1 MKKKL
6 SLMMICFLGL
16 VSFVFAAA
24 FEPTNA
30 TETIELTKANIESLD
45 YLSVTTDNWAVGKTY
60 GDVTGDFYNMSKSE
74 RQLKIDVQGVSKFEV
89 FVQNGTADRH
99 YTITVGDGTPK
110 SIAHEGKKVES
121 SGEIETGTT
130 DATTITLAG
139 VDGSVYPVKI
149 VLTKAENSSEPS
161 LSVSPKTLEFT
172 LTPSKTKAEES
183 FTLTGKNLKDGT
195 YNLTV
200 PNLAGLTVAPTSF
213 TVAGG
218 AVEQQFTVTY
228 ESTAN
233 IAKATT
239 DITATVGD
247 LSASVAVT
255 YQSRATAN
263 TQSTVKEAATWDW
276 SQLTETVQ
284 LSAETTPKQ
293 TEEFLLA
300 DLDDRITFT
309 EGFGD
314 ATAIVMKDM
323 QYPSRG
329 GYAQGNIIKF
339 KTSVAGTI
347 DVDFSNTGDSRPYRH
362 LYVNGKPTTSKS
374 GNNTKVSATGI
385 EVAAGEIEL
394 KGYIPDAKD
403 PVARDADT
411 EGDAMLRWYKIS
423 FTPKTDEQGGET
435 SSNWKDIKAD
445 LTQLQDLATESNVY
459 IKVGEDGAISKT
471 ENADEAAATL
481 KGKWHGTAYGW
492 SNFTAAVPVQGCVK
506 ITYATHDYGNDI
518 VVTDDAGAEVAKF
531 NTKGAKW
538 SSDPSNVVV
547 AYYRNNTP
555 TTLHF
560 SNAQYNPYFAVEAI
574 AEADLPAEVTKYH
587 VNFAAGDGATGTA
600 PAAVEVEAG
609 SKMNAP
615 KNYTLYKEGYTLTGW
630 SDGSKTYATGAEIA
644 PEADMTLTAV
654 FTENEVKLAD
664 RTEAVTIS
672 YALDGNKENPQY
684 KYEGNTGIIVT
695 QATVNGKVID
705 VKADVDATSG
715 KFSANGSGWHQ
726 VNTGTKV
733 TVPSCKGATITVK
746 TYQNANGLKFG
757 ETAAEADADPASY
770 TSTSEDASLVIEQT
784 SNGYWNALSI
794 ILPVVEGG
802 DEPGDEPVATDVTAT
817 WDFSNE
823 NVMADAV
830 ALSASSGTVKAVEDN
845 GILLT
850 VEANNA
856 TFRNNGN
863 NIQVREG
870 AVFKVPVKNAGDEV
884 IVKGYPNYSSYTVG
898 NITVESLNGN
908 GATSDATY
916 KAKAS
921 DATQGYVTITS
932 NNNNNYFYSIKV
944 IQYAPKEAETLDNQ
958 AVTATF
964 PFDSGAAGQKATFS
978 GDYFLNSKVVAGDN
992 MGYYGVRTIDSKAFT
1007 GIQPKA
1013 DTKEAAGEGDYMTFI
1028 IQPKPGFIFTPT
1040 KVSLNAS
1047 KYGTG
1052 NGTIDVLWQN
1062 TDGTTVTLDEGKG
1075 VARNNETPAYSSFE
1089 YQDLSKATPG
1099 EGACGVRVNIYGK
1112 LAANKQ
1118 LCLRD
1123 IVIEGTLS
1131 GTEKEVPILES
1142 FKINNTEYQIE
1153 DVFGEDYEATLKLSK
1168 SEKMVNENN
1177 PLTDVTATSGEI
1189 GAITYT
1195 ESTETGCKV
1204 TIPVAAGET
1213 TMNYILNI
1221 IQKPDY
1227 TLSYIDVDGNTVL
1240 DTQVLEEDSKIGE
1253 FKVNIADVKA
1263 ATEGYKARGWFK
1275 LYSVGEKYT
1284 TEEIVTSDL
1293 NLYAVETEIE
1303 VSSDSR
1309 KYEFDLKDKNFY
1321 AEDHEAFNVTSEKAK
1336 WHDNTHGWAF
1346 YNGDKIDLLVG
1357 AKATI
1362 SIAVCKYG
1370 AATNILVKDAQ
1381 GNTLETLDGMNA
1393 DSDGAL
1399 VAYNYEGEPGTLTL
1413 EMVASGEMY
1422 IHSVKIVNT
1431 NVTNYTN
1438 EGNWYFVK
1446 PGDASSLIDV
1456 IDVVNGQN
1464 AATDAPRSYIYLPNG
1479 TYDLKETVL
1488 TTIGG
1493 HNISLIGESQ
1503 EGVIIKNAP
1512 HYTKE
1517 SINNTA
1523 TLKNTGTGNYF
1534 QDLTIQNALDYYGAQ
1549 AAGLDGGRA
1558 VALWDTGTKTI
1569 CKNVKMLSYQDT
1581 YYTNNANGEYYWET
1595 SDIHGTVDFICGE
1608 GTLFMENSTL
1618 TLEKRKADGSGENT
1632 LTAPSTGADKTIG
1645 YVFNNC
1651 TIDNT
1656 CGSSYNL
1663 GRAWNNAPRCAYINT
1678 TMTNAEKLSA
1688 NRWTLKGMN
1697 TEPAKA
1703 FVEYNT
1709 KDANNV
1715 VISPK
1720 SHIVTFTA
1728 SKSDKTNPDFET
1740 ILTDEQAA
1748 EFTVDKVF
1756 GEWKPADA
1764 AKQIETP
1771 EAELKDGTI
1780 SWTNVEGNAG
1790 YAIYADGE
1798 LLAITDK
1805 DATSYIIET
1814 ANESAANRAESTVE
1828 YTIRAINAMGGLG
1841 NVKTVSVITGINKI
1855 NADIIDGNAVVYD
1868 LQGRRVNNA
1877 TKGVFIVNGKKVIV
1891 K

>member
-30 TETIELTKANIESLD
+30 TETIYLTQENINAQD
-45 YLSVTTDNWAVGKTY
+45 YLSVSKEQWSNEKTY
-60 GDVTGDFYNMSKSE
+60 DGVTGKYFNMSSTDRLLNITVK
-74 RQLKIDVQGVSKFEV
+74 GVSKFEV
-89 FVQNGTADRH
+89 FVQNTNANRD
-99 YTITVGDGTPK
+99 YYITVGNESAKTITHTGNK
-110 SIAHEGKKVES
+110 IES

-130 DATTITLAG
+130 DEITISLGGAG
-139 VDGSVYPVKI
+139 SSVYPVKI

-195 YNLTV
+195 YNLTI

-213 TVAGG
+213 TVADG

-284 LSAETTPKQ
+284 LTAETTPKQ

-347 DVDFSNTGDSRPYRH
+347 DVDFSNTGGSRPYRH
-362 LYVNGKPTTSKS
+362 LYVNGKPTTFKS
-374 GNNTKVSATGI
+374 GDNTKVSATGI

-403 PVARDADT
+403 PVARDGDVV
-411 EGDAMLRWYKIS
+411 GDAMLRWYKIT
-423 FTPKTDEQGGET
+423 FTPKAEGGEEPSGET
-435 SSNWKDIKAD
+435 TYPITATWDFQNLNPAALADVNIQGNNEADVASDVDGISMHVISAGGKLQYNASGYAQFNTNTTIQVPVGSTKDIVTVVSYPGQSKYTVGD
-445 LTQLQDLATESNVY
+445 EDATGQNTFSH
-459 IKVGEDGAISKT
+459 T
-471 ENADEAAATL
+471 AT
-481 KGKWHGTAYGW
+481 
-492 SNFTAAVPVQGCVK
+492 V
-506 ITYATHDYGNDI
+506 
-518 VVTDDAGAEVAKF
+518 
-531 NTKGAKW
+531 
-538 SSDPSNVVV
+538 
-547 AYYRNNTP
+547 
-555 TTLHF
+555 
-560 SNAQYNPYFAVEAI
+560 
-574 AEADLPAEVTKYH
+574 AEVTQGY
-587 VNFAAGDGATGTA
+587 
-600 PAAVEVEAG
+600 VEIT
-609 SKMNAP
+609 P
-615 KNYTLYKEGYTLTGW
+615 T
-630 SDGSKTYATGAEIA
+630 
-644 PEADMTLTAV
+644 
-654 FTENEVKLAD
+654 
-664 RTEAVTIS
+664 
-672 YALDGNKENPQY
+672 
-684 KYEGNTGIIVT
+684 
-695 QATVNGKVID
+695 
-705 VKADVDATSG
+705 ATSYIY
-715 KFSANGSGWHQ
+715 SI
-726 VNTGTKV
+726 KV
-733 TVPSCKGATITVK
+733 VM
-746 TYQNANGLKFG
+746 N
-757 ETAAEADADPASY
+757 
-770 TSTSEDASLVIEQT
+770 
-784 SNGYWNALSI
+784 
-794 ILPVVEGG
+794 
-802 DEPGDEPVATDVTAT
+802 EPEEGDEPVATDVTAT

-823 NVMADAV
+823 NVMAEAV

-1431 NVTNYTN
+1431 NVTNYTS

-1748 EFTVDKVF
+1748 EFTVEKVF

-1790 YAIYADGE
+1790 YALYADDE
-1798 LLAITDK
+1798 LLTITDK

-1828 YTIRAINAMGGLG
+1828 YTIRAINTMGGLG